1 MMANKICSQRLMN
14 FRVTMPCFAWRSWRL
29 GGSIVFLKKQRS
41 LICILLFAFCCSPA
55 LAKRVKAQ
63 EPGEPIAHL
72 PEVVAFMEEMALR
85 HQFDRADLAHLFS
98 EARLKPSIL
107 KAMARPAEIKPWSE
121 YRPLFVEAKRIDRGL
136 RFWAEHEATLQRA
149 ETQFGVPASVIVA
162 IIGVETFYGR
172 NTGAYRV
179 VDALATL
186 AFGHPNR
193 AAYFRNELEQ
203 YLLLA
208 RETDIPPL
216 SIKGSYAGAMG
227 IPQFMPSSY
236 RNYGVDF
243 DGDSHRDL
251 WRNPVDAIGSVAR
264 YFQGKGWQP
273 GAPVLAPATQVAEPG
288 KELANRG
295 WGYRM
300 PLKEWGLVGVA
311 TQNET
316 AKRETAD
323 EAMLLEL
330 AGVNGPEHWFAFENF
345 YVITR
350 YNHSFHYSMAVWQLS
365 QALEAARASQV
376 AHQTTP

>member
-1 MMANKICSQRLMN
+1 MKRACML
-14 FRVTMPCFAWRSWRL
+14 V
-29 GGSIVFLKKQRS
+29 
-41 LICILLFAFCCSPA
+41 ILLVLCTPA

-63 EPGEPIAHL
+63 EQGEPIAHL
-72 PEVVAFMEEMALR
+72 PEVAAFMEEMALR
-85 HQFDRADLAHLFS
+85 HQFDRADLARLFG
-98 EARLKPSIL
+98 EARMKPSIL
-107 KAMARPAEIKPWSE
+107 NAMARPAEIKPWRE
-121 YRPLFVEAKRIDRGL
+121 YRPLFVEASRIERGV

-149 ETQFGVPASVIVA
+149 EAQFGVPASVIVA

-186 AFGHPNR
+186 AFGYPKR
-193 AAYFRNELEQ
+193 AAYFRDELEQ

-208 RETDIPPL
+208 REAAIPPL

-227 IPQFMPSSY
+227 ISQFMPSSY

-243 DGDSHRDL
+243 DGDTHRDL

-273 GAPVLAPATQVAEPG
+273 GAPVLTPATQAAEPG
-288 KELANRG
+288 KGLANRG

-300 PLKEWGLVGVA
+300 PLDAWAQAGVTA
-311 TQNET
+311 RNEK
-316 AKRETAD
+316 AG
-323 EAMLLEL
+323 EAMLLIL
-330 AGVNGPEHWFAFENF
+330 DGANGPEHWLAFENF

-350 YNHSFHYSMAVWQLS
+350 YNHSFHYAMAVWELS
-365 QALEAARASQV
+365 RALEAARDA
-376 AHQTTP
+376 PKDLR